1 MMTMALTVIAPDPK
15 SPDLRLSQ
23 PTLEECTK
31 IWSNTASSW
40 KDSLTVPLY
49 LAEAQHLT
57 TVPLA
62 KDGAMSTWVLVDKNL
77 PPNQRQVFCSCETF
91 RKRALAS
98 DERGNVEEGVVH
110 GVASVFCPS
119 EYRGRGYGSRHMKEL
134 AKILRGWQSEHGK
147 SIGSVLYSDIGKEYY
162 ARLGWLPNPT
172 NGHFVFPSVE
182 MVTPELAR
190 LIPESELEALCRID
204 EAMVRKAMTT
214 PSTMRKRVVILPDV
228 DHMLWH
234 IRKEDFAVKS
244 IFGNKAEAKGAIAG
258 SPGKQVW
265 TVWARRYYRHPDEEG
280 VDGEN
285 GNVLYILRL
294 VVEGDDTANR
304 PHEGQSPPATDAYVD
319 QAVALKAV
327 LQAAQA
333 EAAKWRLGC
342 VHLWEPSPLVQ
353 SLLGQTGLDATH
365 VERQES
371 SIASLLWFREEGDDV
386 DETPTWIN
394 NERYAWC

>member
-1 MMTMALTVIAPDPK
+1 MPSTVMIPDSK
-15 SPDLRLSQ
+15 SPDLHLSQ
-23 PTLEECTK
+23 PTPEECTK
-31 IWSNTASSW
+31 IWSNTAASW

-62 KDGAMSTWVLVDKNL
+62 KDGGMSTWVLVDKNL
-77 PPNQRQVFCSCETF
+77 PPNQRQIFSSCETF
-91 RKRALAS
+91 RKRALVS
-98 DERGNVEEGVVH
+98 DEKGNVEEGLVH

-119 EYRGRGYGSRHMKEL
+119 EYRGRGYGTRHMKEL
-134 AKILRGWQSEHGK
+134 AKVLREWQSEHGR

-172 NGHFVFPSVE
+172 NGHFVFPAVE
-182 MVTPELAR
+182 METSELAR
-190 LIPESELEALCRID
+190 LVTELELEVLCRID
-204 EAMVRKAMTT
+204 EDMVRKAMAM
-214 PSTMRKRVVILPDV
+214 PSATMRKRRVTILPDI

-234 IRKEDFAVKS
+234 IRKEDFAVDS
-244 IFGNKAEAKGAIAG
+244 IFGKKAEAKGAIAG
-258 SPGKQVW
+258 SPGKRVW
-265 TVWARRYYRHPDEEG
+265 AVWARRYYRHPDE
-280 VDGEN
+280 DGENGN

-304 PHEGQSPPATDAYVD
+304 PREEQVPSATEKYVD

-327 LQAAQA
+327 LRAAQA
-333 EAAKWRLGC
+333 EAAKWRLDY
-342 VHLWEPSPLVQ
+342 VHLWESSPLVQ
-353 SLLGQTGLDATH
+353 RLVGQSGLDVIY

-371 SIASLLWFREEGDDV
+371 SIASALWFREDGGGV
-386 DETPTWIN
+386 DEAPIWVN